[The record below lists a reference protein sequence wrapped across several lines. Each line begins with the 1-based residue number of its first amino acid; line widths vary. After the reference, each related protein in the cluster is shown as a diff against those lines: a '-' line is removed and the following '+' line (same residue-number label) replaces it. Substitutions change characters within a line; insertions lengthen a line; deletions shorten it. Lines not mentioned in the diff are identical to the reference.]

1 MIQIP
6 STVLVRFETCLEA
19 HKVSENV
26 RVHYKKWLRFY
37 LDFCS
42 KYQRDAKESNS
53 LADFLRKLSEKGQS
67 EMQRKQAAHAVSLY
81 LDISQTSIYKK
92 SSGSPLAPPLRS
104 SEKSK
109 THLPVKYPCV
119 KDQPVKQAPGIT
131 ESRNEALTPLKEPMR
146 VTKPTS
152 ASSGNVHRM
161 TGASWETQF
170 TRLAEEIE
178 VRHYSPKTLKTYRH
192 WMRHFQAFTRS
203 KPTETLSAADVKEF
217 LTWLAVK
224 KGVSASTQNQAFNAL
239 LFLYR
244 YVLQQ
249 EFGKLD
255 GVVRAK
261 RRPYIPVVLSREEIE
276 EILSHLAPPVELVVK
291 LLYGCGLRLFECLN
305 LRVQCLN
312 FDAGKITIHDGK
324 GKKDRTVPLPMVLVP
339 ELKTQLDTVKELHRR
354 DLANKYNG
362 VFLVT
367 ALDKKYPNAAKEFVW
382 QWLFPAL
389 DLTRVPETGE
399 YKRYHLHETA
409 VQKAIKEA
417 VGKTTLCKRA
427 SAHTFRHS
435 FASHLLQA
443 NYDIRTIQELLGHSD
458 LKTTMIYTH
467 TVKSVTFKEAKSPLD
482 F

>member
-6 STVLVRFETCLEA
+6 SAVLVRFETCLEV

-37 LDFCS
+37 LGFCS
-42 KYQRDAKESNS
+42 KYQRDARESDS
-53 LADFLRKLSEKGQS
+53 LADFLQKLSEKGQT
-67 EMQRKQAAHAVSLY
+67 EMQRKQAAHAISLY
-81 LDISQTSIYKK
+81 LGIDQVSIYRN
-92 SSGSPLAPPLRS
+92 SSGSSSVPPFRS
-104 SEKSK
+104 SENSK
-109 THLPVKYPCV
+109 THLSAKYPSV
-119 KDQPVKQAPGIT
+119 QEPPVNQAPRIP
-131 ESRNEALTPLKEPMR
+131 ESRDEALTPLKESMR
-146 VTKPTS
+146 VARPAS
-152 ASSGNVHRM
+152 ASTGRVLRM

-178 VRHYSPKTLKTYRH
+178 VRHYSPNTLKTYRH

-203 KPTETLSAADVKEF
+203 KPPETLSAADVKEY
-217 LTWLAVK
+217 LAWLAVK

-276 EILSHLAPPVELVVK
+276 EILSHLAPPVDLVVK
-291 LLYGCGLRLFECLN
+291 LLYGCGLRLIECLN

-312 FDAGKITIHDGK
+312 FGAGKITIHDGK
-324 GKKDRTVPLPMVLVP
+324 GKNDRTVPLPKVLLP
-339 ELKTQLDTVKELHRR
+339 ELKAQLRSVKELHRR
-354 DLANKYNG
+354 DLANKYAG

-367 ALDKKYPNAAKEFVW
+367 ALDKKYPNAAREFVW
-382 QWLFPAL
+382 QWLFPSL

-399 YKRYHLHETA
+399 YKRYHLHETV

-417 VGKTTLCKRA
+417 VGRTALCKRA

-458 LKTTMIYTH
+458 VKTTMIYTH
-467 TVKSVTFKEAKSPLD
+467 TVKSVTLKDAKSPLD